1 MAQRQT
7 TVIKAKIHEFFD
19 KAIAKLKVV
28 GGEVWDF
35 LYPFIQLFMSEM
47 GQAVAQAA
55 MVAVTECAATMG
67 EADGQEKR
75 KAAYDKMVAILA
87 AKGITV
93 GASVIYAAI
102 EAAVQRIKYEEGK

>member
-7 TVIKAKIHEFFD
+7 TVFKQKVHKYFD
-19 KAIAKLKVV
+19 LTIAKLKVAF
-28 GGEVWDF
+28 GEVWDF

-47 GQAVAQAA
+47 GQAVAAAA

-102 EAAVQRIKYEEGK
+102 EAAVQNLKMKEGK